1 LKHLFRAIFCTA
13 ITLASSASLAASQ
26 PPVRFVVPFAPGGAT
41 DIFARLLG
49 QQLGQ
54 ELDATVVVEN
64 KPGAGGS
71 IGAASVAQAASDEN
85 TILLGTISTMAIN
98 PFIYDN
104 LSYDPNADF
113 TPIARVVELPN
124 VLVVRADSD
133 VRSVQDLVDK
143 GKKDPQTYGSPGTG
157 TTGSLTGE
165 LMKQMRPD
173 FKVTHVPY
181 RGSAP
186 AVTDLMGGQIDF
198 QFDNISALLP
208 YIQSGKLRALA
219 VSSTTPSA
227 QLPDVRP
234 MAEQGFPGYE
244 VTSWFAL
251 YLPKGVSKDAVERY
265 NGALARIFRK
275 PEFLKQLEEK
285 SFTPAYATGETFD
298 AYVRSEQA
306 KWREVTAKAGI
317 KL

>member
-1 LKHLFRAIFCTA
+1 MKHLFRAIFCTTIA
-13 ITLASSASLAASQ
+13 LASSASVASQ
-26 PPVRFVVPFAPGGAT
+26 PPIRFVVPFAPGGST
-41 DIFARLLG
+41 DIFARI
-49 QQLGQ
+49 LGQ
-54 ELDATVVVEN
+54 ELGQELGTTVVVEN
-64 KPGAGGS
+64 RPGAGGS
-71 IGAASVAQAASDEN
+71 VGAASVAKAASDEN
-85 TILLGTISTMAIN
+85 TLLLGTISTMAIN
-98 PFIYDN
+98 QFIYDN
-104 LSYDPNADF
+104 LSYDPNTDF
-113 TPIARVVELPN
+113 TPVARVVELPN

-133 VRSVQDLVDK
+133 VKSVDDLVEK
-143 GKKDPQTYGSPGTG
+143 GKKDAQTYGSPGNG

-208 YIQSGKLRALA
+208 YIESGKLRALA
-219 VSSTTPSA
+219 VSSRTPA
-227 QLPDVRP
+227 PQLPDVKP

-251 YLPKGVSKDAVERY
+251 YLPKGAPKESVDRY
-265 NGALARIFRK
+265 NSALGKIFQD
-275 PEFLKQLEEK
+275 PEFLKQLEDK
-285 SFTPAYATGETFD
+285 SFTPAYATGEAFD
-298 AYVRSEQA
+298 TYVKSEQA
-306 KWREVTAKAGI
+306 KWREVTTKAGI